1 MGLLLTAMRLASLM
15 RSRRSI
21 RAFTPEPVPER
32 LLRELVDLANWAPS
46 AGNLQARDF
55 IVVTDLQTRRTLA
68 SAADQV
74 EIEQAP
80 AVLVVC
86 TNASRIGKYGAR
98 GRELFAVQDAAAA
111 TQNFL
116 LAAHDSGLG
125 AVWMGSFDEERVRK
139 VLGIPGYARPVALV
153 AVGWPAE
160 EPPPPQRLPLEEVL
174 HRERW

>member
-1 MGLLLTAMRLASLM
+1 MRLATLI

-21 RAFTPEPVPER
+21 RAFTAEPVSES
-32 LLRELVDLANWAPS
+32 LIRELVELANWAPS

-55 IVVTDLQTRRTLA
+55 ISVRNAEVRRALA
-68 SAADQV
+68 RAADQV
-74 EIEQAP
+74 ELENAA

-86 TNASRIGKYGAR
+86 TNARRIGKYGVR

-111 TQNFL
+111 TENFL

-125 AVWMGSFDEERVRK
+125 AVWMGSFDEDDVRK
-139 VLGIPGYARPVALV
+139 ILGIPGYARPVALV

-160 EPPPPQRLPLEEVL
+160 NPAPPKRLPVTEVL
-174 HRERW
+174 HREHW

>member
-1 MGLLLTAMRLASLM
+1 MRLASLM
-15 RSRRSI
+15 RSRRSV
-21 RAFTPEPVPER
+21 RAFTPEPVPEG

-55 IVVTDLQTRRTLA
+55 IVVRDPETRRALA
-68 SAADQV
+68 RAADQV

-86 TNASRIGKYGAR
+86 TNASRIGKYGTR

-125 AVWMGSFDEERVRK
+125 AVWMGSFDEERVRTI
-139 VLGIPGYARPVALV
+139 LGIPGHARPVALV

-160 EPPPPQRLPLEEVL
+160 NPSPPQRLPLNEVL
-174 HRERW
+174 HPERW